1 MDTTDTTNNVKQTS
15 KYGLILLNFKNNE
28 TFYDSL
34 EMVKRF
40 EYICFSKFCFVFM
53 EKNGISRLISFFHY
67 IVLHENIPPSQRLD
81 LKH

>member
-15 KYGLILLNFKNNE
+15 KYGLILMNFKNKK

-40 EYICFSKFCFVFM
+40 EYICFSRFCFVFM
-53 EKNGISRLISFFHY
+53 EKKWYIKADIFFFITLSFMRIFH
-67 IVLHENIPPSQRLD
+67 P
-81 LKH
+81 LKD

>member
-15 KYGLILLNFKNNE
+15 KYGLILMNFKNKK

-53 EKNGISRLISFFHY
+53 EKKWYIKADIFFS
-67 IVLHENIPPSQRLD
+67 LHCPS
-81 LKH
+81 